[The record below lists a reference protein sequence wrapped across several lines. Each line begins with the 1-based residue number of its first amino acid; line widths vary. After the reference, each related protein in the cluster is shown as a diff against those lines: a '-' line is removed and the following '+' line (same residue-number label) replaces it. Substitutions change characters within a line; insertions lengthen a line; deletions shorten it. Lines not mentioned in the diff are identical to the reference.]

1 MAVKRRLTVFAR
13 LIITLA
19 ITGGIFL
26 GVKWLLENTELKKII
41 ENAAQQNQVPMQEPA
56 IKNPLEEQ

>member
-19 ITGGIFL
+19 ITAGVFFGI
-26 GVKWLLENTELKKII
+26 KWLLENTELKEII
-41 ENAAQQNQVPMQEPA
+41 ENAAQQNQVPTQELSG
-56 IKNPLEEQ
+56 KSHSEE

>member
-13 LIITLA
+13 LIIALA

-26 GVKWLLENTELKKII
+26 GVKWLLENTELKEII
-41 ENAAQQNQVPMQEPA
+41 ENAPQQNRIPTQEPA
-56 IKNPLEEQ
+56 IKNPSEE

>member
-19 ITGGIFL
+19 ITAGVFF
-26 GVKWLLENTELKKII
+26 GVKWLLENTELKEVI
-41 ENAAQQNQVPMQEPA
+41 ENAAQQNQAPTEELSGKEPSE
-56 IKNPLEEQ
+56 K